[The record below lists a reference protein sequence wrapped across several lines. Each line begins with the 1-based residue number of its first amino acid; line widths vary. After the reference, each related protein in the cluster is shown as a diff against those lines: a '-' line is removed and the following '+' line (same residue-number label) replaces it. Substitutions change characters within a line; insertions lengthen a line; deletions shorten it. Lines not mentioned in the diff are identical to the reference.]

1 MRKPTPELVIAV
13 LALFVALA
21 GTANAVVDAAVPL
34 ARRALVADNAK
45 ELNGRAAREIANTL
59 GPASTAAGVITT
71 RTKAILITPGG
82 GSTFTI
88 DCNPDEK
95 VIGGGYASNAAVL
108 NLFLSYPVSQ
118 RSWLMGFVNV
128 DNKTSTT
135 TLYAVCIR

>member
-45 ELNGRAAREIANTL
+45 KLNGRAAREIANTL

-71 RTKAILITPGG
+71 RTKAILITRGG

-88 DCNPDEK
+88 DCNPDE
-95 VIGGGYASNAAVL
+95 
-108 NLFLSYPVSQ
+108 
-118 RSWLMGFVNV
+118 RS
-128 DNKTSTT
+128 
-135 TLYAVCIR
+135 